1 MLFEFFS
8 NNQRTILPLLEPHH
22 DENSR
27 SIHHSVFYMLDKTLD
42 YAYHKLLY
50 IPYESV
56 RRLLQTNSMALDL
69 DRRQTSYPQYFH
81 LHHTFQNIANW
92 HVQWAP
98 LDF

>member
-27 SIHHSVFYMLDKTLD
+27 SIHHSVFYMLDKILG
-42 YAYHKLLY
+42 YAYHTLLY
-50 IPYESV
+50 TLYESV
-56 RRLLQTNSMALDL
+56 RRLLQTNSMALNL
-69 DRRQTSYPQYFH
+69 DRHQTNCPLCFP
-81 LHHTFQNIANW
+81 LHHTFQSSASW
-92 HVQWAP
+92 HAQWAP